1 MTFFPEEDSQ
11 TSRAVVDEDVQVYV
25 LHRVPYPQVHVNGFK
40 IKIKMMTFN
49 LLPINELRVSYNLVF
64 ITQFSYF

>member
-25 LHRVPYPQVHVNGFK
+25 LHRVKYPQVHVNGFK
-40 IKIKMMTFN
+40 KKKNDDIQPVTKQRIARF
-49 LLPINELRVSYNLVF
+49 LRPCFYYAV
-64 ITQFSYF
+64 